1 GRPGHI
7 VSGGETPILTTSGTG
22 APNVSYKQFGTVV
35 NFLPI
40 VLEDGKI
47 HLEVR
52 PEISRINAANGINL
66 PSSIGTT
73 NVPGFDVRGGQVAVQ
88 IEDGQTLAI
97 GGLVQNVVNATAN
110 KVPILGDIPF
120 LGAAFSVKQFNE
132 QEEEMIILVTPR
144 LVHPLSCNQ
153 IPKYL

>member
-1 GRPGHI
+1 GFSFIEAGKHHFIVSQPGGAGSLVSSLATGVFNQAAALNATPNAIFGIANDKQSFVGFLNALRTEGLAKIYAEPHVVTLSGRPGHI

-73 NVPGFDVRGGQVAVQ
+73 NVPG
-88 IEDGQTLAI
+88 
-97 GGLVQNVVNATAN
+97 
-110 KVPILGDIPF
+110 
-120 LGAAFSVKQFNE
+120 
-132 QEEEMIILVTPR
+132 
-144 LVHPLSCNQ
+144 
-153 IPKYL
+153 